1 MGTKRDFHVKT
12 GLTVDSGDVTL
23 SNGNLVIGSG
33 EAQIDNITINANTIS
48 STDTNGAINLTPQGS
63 GSVVISKV
71 DINDGTV
78 DNISSLTA
86 SGDLDIGAHDFR
98 AQTLT
103 ADGLTSGRVVFAGTN
118 GVLSNDSDL
127 TFSGD
132 TLTATKIAAF
142 TAAGAIDFD
151 DQNMTNVDIDSG
163 AIDGTTIGAASAATG
178 SFTTAN
184 VSTALNVTGRA
195 AISSNQAS
203 NISLKVTG
211 ASGQS
216 ADIFEVNVHGGT
228 EKLSVSSDGTTVIAT
243 ADINGGAIDGT
254 TIGAASAAAGTFS
267 SLTATTADINGGTID
282 GATVGANSATTGK
295 FTTLEATGDIDL
307 TGSGGSIKGDG
318 TAAITIDTNGQITKL
333 GQDTPSDGQVLTWD
347 NSSGY
352 IVWSP
357 SASGADGMGSGFTVS
372 ATTDTNATTITQGD
386 DLFFAALGGL
396 TAETTADGTV
406 THGLDIN
413 GLTEATIAS
422 GDMIA
427 FSDEATANDPTRKE
441 SIDHV
446 AALFAGA
453 GLTATNAVIAV
464 DADQSGQITSV
475 GALTGLSTAADATI
489 DLNGGAI
496 TIDGTTL
503 SIDSTDTTNLTM
515 TANSSS
521 GKTLTIDAANS
532 GSGAASIAI
541 GTTSGT
547 SISIGH
553 TTSTVTVNDN
563 LVVTGDLTIN
573 GATTTISTTNS
584 VVEDSLIEL
593 NTGATSNSNDLGFI
607 LERGSTGDNAA
618 IIWDESATKFVVGT
632 TTATGAST
640 GGISVTT
647 GTLVA
652 NIEGDLTGT
661 ASAATLAAK
670 ATALN
675 TTSNGIVKTT
685 SGNGTISIGSLSSG
699 DIPNNAA
706 DTSGNAAT
714 ATLASTVTVTDN
726 ESTDENNLIAFIA
739 DAASSTGAQSLEMDG
754 DLTYNPSTGR
764 LTATQLAGTLQT
776 AAQTNITSLGTLSA
790 LTVDTV
796 KIDGTTIG
804 RTDDTDLISLPSS
817 GNMIVNGDLVANA
830 FACSSLMIDS
840 ISVSSSATELN
851 RLDGATAGTVV
862 ASKAVVVDSNK
873 DIGSFRNV
881 TATGAL
887 KSDGMQLTGG
897 ANSAADSGTVVAEF
911 DVSEASASMSS
922 ATTIANYAFGTY
934 RTAKF
939 LVQIGRTDASEQF
952 DSLEIM
958 MNYDGGSAPSG
969 DSDIFMTTYGYV
981 STGTSDLG
989 TFNAVKN
996 TSSNTIDL
1004 QFTPATSGTYEY
1016 RVVKS
1021 LLIK

>member
-1 MGTKRDFHVKT
+1 MGTERDFKVKK
-12 GLTVDSGDVTL
+12 GLKVEDGD
-23 SNGNLVIGSG
+23 
-33 EAQIDNITINANTIS
+33 ITIPS
-48 STDTNGAINLTPQGS
+48 DHS
-63 GSVVISKV
+63 
-71 DINDGTV
+71 
-78 DNISSLTA
+78 
-86 SGDLDIGAHDFR
+86 
-98 AQTLT
+98 
-103 ADGLTSGRVVFAGTN
+103 VFAGT
-118 GVLSNDSDL
+118 
-127 TFSGD
+127 FD
-132 TLTATKIAAF
+132 TNV
-142 TAAGAIDFD
+142 TAAGLTLSGTTLAADGTDSNININITPKNSGNVVIDGAVELGHASD
-151 DQNMTNVDIDSG
+151 TTIARASSGVISVEGSNVIMASNDVSALTDSTSASIGIGTIELGHASDTTIARSSAGVVTIEGAEVRTGTVPVSKGGTGTTSLTNGGVLLGSGTG
-163 AIDGTTIGAASAATG
+163 AITATAVLGDGEMLVGDGTTDPAIESGATLRTSIGVGTG
-178 SFTTAN
+178 DSPTFTNLPLSGDLT
-184 VSTALNVTGRA
+184 LDDGG
-195 AISSNQAS
+195 
-203 NISLKVTG
+203 SLK
-211 ASGQS
+211 
-216 ADIFEVNVHGGT
+216 E
-228 EKLSVSSDGTTVIAT
+228 
-243 ADINGGAIDGT
+243 
-254 TIGAASAAAGTFS
+254 AG
-267 SLTATTADINGGTID
+267 
-282 GATVGANSATTGK
+282 
-295 FTTLEATGDIDL
+295 
-307 TGSGGSIKGDG
+307 G
-318 TAAITIDTNGQITKL
+318 TAAITFDGSGHITKL
-333 GQDTPSDGQVLTWD
+333 GQS
-347 NSSGY
+347 
-352 IVWSP
+352 SP
-357 SASGADGMGSGFTVS
+357 STDDVLKYDGAKWIAGSPSSGADGMGSGFTVS

>member
-386 DLFFAALGGL
+386 DLFFAASGGL

-413 GLTEATIAS
+413 GLTAASIAS

-441 SIDHV
+441 SIDDV
-446 AALFAGA
+446 ATLFAGA

-464 DADQSGQITSV
+464 DADQSGQITQV
-475 GALTGLSTAADATI
+475 GTLTGLTVSGATDLNNNLTVDGATISIDATSALNI
-489 DLNGGAI
+489 DNSNTTNGI
-496 TIDGTTL
+496 TIGT
-503 SIDSTDTTNLTM
+503 
-515 TANSSS
+515 A
-521 GKTLTIDAANS
+521 
-532 GSGAASIAI
+532 
-541 GTTSGT
+541 TSGVP
-547 SISIGH
+547 ISIGH
-553 TTSTVTVNDN
+553 TTSEVTVNDN
-563 LVVTGDLTIN
+563 LTVTGDLTVN
-573 GATTTISTTNS
+573 
-584 VVEDSLIEL
+584 
-593 NTGATSNSNDLGFI
+593 
-607 LERGSTGDNAA
+607 
-618 IIWDESATKFVVGT
+618 GT
-632 TTATGAST
+632 TTTVNST
-640 GGISVTT
+640 TIQLDDKNIELANGVGNDAAIDGGGI
-647 GTLVA
+647 TL
-652 NIEGDLTGT
+652 ISSGDNKTFTYVNSNT
-661 ASAATLAAK
+661 AWTSSENFDIASGKTYKLGGADIFTNATTLASGVV
-670 ATALN
+670 TSSLTTVDVLN
-675 TTSNGIVKTT
+675 SGSITSGFGTINTGSSAITT
-685 SGNGTISIGSLSSG
+685 SGTLTGGAIVGTSLAVSGTITGDTSLTLDSTTITTAEIGVLDSVTAGQVAASKALVVDSNRDLNDSSSSNQVRDMKLRNLTASQVVTGAQFSVDAVAYLDTGQAATPANLTNGSSRTAYTIDASSFRTAKFVYQIHDATNDNYECGEILLTYTGGEAPANDAAIFMTQYGVVSTASNNASLVTWDAVESSG
-699 DIPNNAA
+699 DIN
-706 DTSGNAAT
+706 
-714 ATLASTVTVTDN
+714 
-726 ESTDENNLIAFIA
+726 
-739 DAASSTGAQSLEMDG
+739 
-754 DLTYNPSTGR
+754 
-764 LTATQLAGTLQT
+764 
-776 AAQTNITSLGTLSA
+776 
-790 LTVDTV
+790 
-796 KIDGTTIG
+796 
-804 RTDDTDLISLPSS
+804 
-817 GNMIVNGDLVANA
+817 
-830 FACSSLMIDS
+830 
-840 ISVSSSATELN
+840 
-851 RLDGATAGTVV
+851 
-862 ASKAVVVDSNK
+862 
-873 DIGSFRNV
+873 
-881 TATGAL
+881 
-887 KSDGMQLTGG
+887 
-897 ANSAADSGTVVAEF
+897 
-911 DVSEASASMSS
+911 
-922 ATTIANYAFGTY
+922 
-934 RTAKF
+934 
-939 LVQIGRTDASEQF
+939 
-952 DSLEIM
+952 
-958 MNYDGGSAPSG
+958 
-969 DSDIFMTTYGYV
+969 
-981 STGTSDLG
+981 
-989 TFNAVKN
+989 
-996 TSSNTIDL
+996 L
-1004 QFTPATSGTYEY
+1004 QFTNNTGGTISYNHQ
-1016 RVVKS
+1016 VVVT
-1021 LLIK
+1021 LLIEE